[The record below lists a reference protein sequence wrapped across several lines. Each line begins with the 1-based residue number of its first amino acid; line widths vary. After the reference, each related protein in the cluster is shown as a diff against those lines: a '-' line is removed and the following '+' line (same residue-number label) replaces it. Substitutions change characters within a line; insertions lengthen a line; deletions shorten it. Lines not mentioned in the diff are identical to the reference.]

1 LGNVVDL
8 VKNKFPEC
16 FMEDGDNAQLLLDR
30 MEPEAFDEVMQ
41 MVHSLNIAT
50 EDRLSKRVKGE

>member
-1 LGNVVDL
+1 
-8 VKNKFPEC
+8 
-16 FMEDGDNAQLLLDR
+16 MEDGDNAQLLLDR